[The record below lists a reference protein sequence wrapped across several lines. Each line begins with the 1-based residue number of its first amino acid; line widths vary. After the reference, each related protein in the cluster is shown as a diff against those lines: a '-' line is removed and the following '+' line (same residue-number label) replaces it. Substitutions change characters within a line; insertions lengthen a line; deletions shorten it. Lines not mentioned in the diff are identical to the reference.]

1 MKLIVFNNQITIF
14 FILTHKNVKIK
25 IGILDELFYKIGY
38 NYEISN
44 VIISK
49 RKRDRE
55 N

>member
-1 MKLIVFNNQITIF
+1 MKLIVFNNQIIIF

-25 IGILDELFYKIGY
+25 IGILDELFYKIGC

-49 RKRDRE
+49 RKRDGE

>member
-25 IGILDELFYKIGY
+25 IGILDEIKIGY